1 MSISINVASIQ
12 PSTLIRDTNVT
23 QENLSKAASSIV
35 DAFEAAPKVALPGG
49 QSLSLPQ
56 GLPSQDA
63 QAVEALFSG
72 LAPDALTN
80 IESRTQTV
88 IAETRASIRSG
99 DESGLSTLSSGQAE
113 SSQAW
118 LESIAPFAVNGDDK
132 QSELTGWM
140 IYAMGNVTNDLGSF
154 AAEVDA
160 KNKAASDVR
169 TTLQEVR
176 DVIEDDEWPQEI
188 TYTEYTVGEDGQV
201 VVTEKTVTL
210 GSAEEAQNLMEKL
223 EGQLSTLKD
232 FQQSDALE
240 LQQRLEE
247 QQKIF
252 NTLSAILENIHKTQ
266 QSMIN
271 NLRA

>member
-1 MSISINVASIQ
+1 MSININVATIQ
-12 PSTLIRDTNVT
+12 PTNLVQGQQVTSDTVA
-23 QENLSKAASSIV
+23 KAASSIV
-35 DAFEAAPKVALPGG
+35 DAFESAPKVSLPGG
-49 QSLSLPQ
+49 TSLRLPEGIQ
-56 GLPSQDA
+56 GQDA
-63 QAVEALFSG
+63 QALEQLFATVPPKELASIEA
-72 LAPDALTN
+72 
-80 IESRTQTV
+80 RTQSV
-88 IAETRASIRSG
+88 IAESRASIRAG
-99 DESGLSTLSSGQAE
+99 DASGLTTLSSGQTEE
-113 SSQAW
+113 SKAW

-140 IYAMGNVTNDLGSF
+140 IYAMGNVTNDLGAF
-154 AAEVDA
+154 AGEVDA

-176 DVIEDDEWPQEI
+176 DIIEDDDWPQEL
-188 TYTEYTVGEDGQV
+188 TYTEYSVGEDGR
-201 VVTEKTVTL
+201 VTTSEKTITL
-210 GSAEEAQNLMEKL
+210 NSPEEAQNLMGKL
-223 EGQLSTLKD
+223 EGELATLKD

>member
-1 MSISINVASIQ
+1 
-12 PSTLIRDTNVT
+12 
-23 QENLSKAASSIV
+23 
-35 DAFEAAPKVALPGG
+35 
-49 QSLSLPQ
+49 
-56 GLPSQDA
+56 
-63 QAVEALFSG
+63 
-72 LAPDALTN
+72 
-80 IESRTQTV
+80 
-88 IAETRASIRSG
+88 
-99 DESGLSTLSSGQAE
+99 
-113 SSQAW
+113 
-118 LESIAPFAVNGDDK
+118 
-132 QSELTGWM
+132 
-140 IYAMGNVTNDLGSF
+140 MGNVTNDLGSF

-176 DVIEDDEWPQEI
+176 DVIEDDEWPQEMSF
-188 TYTEYTVGEDGQV
+188 TEYTVGEDGQV
-201 VVTEKTVTL
+201 VATEKTVTL
-210 GSAEEAQNLMEKL
+210 GSPEEAQNLMEKL